1 MVQQKN
7 NAQSTAKYAWYV
19 QQKEI
24 NVHGSAEYVWCPQYI
39 LYVWQEKKPLLNG

>member
-24 NVHGSAEYVWCPQYI
+24 NVHVQQNMSDAHSTFYMYG
-39 LYVWQEKKPLLNG
+39 KKPLLNG